1 MKYIFS
7 KIMIGVFLFLTI
19 GILINNLM
27 DTYSTTI
34 DSFPLILFICFAFTL
49 IAIFSYDIL
58 ILSEN
63 IVLLNRN
70 TEITKNNSKLTK
82 EDRQLKNIIDA
93 LLIILHASYLG
104 ALINASF
111 QIESIYFFI
120 IQYVLF
126 IITNILL
133 RIRICRNIKLRR
145 LLRNNETISKHLR
158 PL

>member
-1 MKYIFS
+1 M
-7 KIMIGVFLFLTI
+7 
-19 GILINNLM
+19 
-27 DTYSTTI
+27 
-34 DSFPLILFICFAFTL
+34 
-49 IAIFSYDIL
+49 
-58 ILSEN
+58 
-63 IVLLNRN
+63 LLNRN
-70 TEITKNNSKLTK
+70 TEITKDNSKLTK

-111 QIESIYFFI
+111 QIESIYFFL

-126 IITNILL
+126 IITIFLL
-133 RIRICRNIKLRR
+133 YKRLNSNIKLRR

>member
-49 IAIFSYDIL
+49 IAIFAYDIL

-63 IVLLNRN
+63 IVLVNRN
-70 TEITKNNSKLTK
+70 TEITKNDTKLTK
-82 EDRQLKNIIDA
+82 EDRQLKYIIDM
-93 LLIILHASYLG
+93 LLFILHTSYLV
-104 ALINASF
+104 ALINVSF
-111 QIESIYFFI
+111 QIESIYFFL
-120 IQYVLF
+120 IQY
-126 IITNILL
+126 IIFVIAIILL
-133 RIRICRNIKLRR
+133 RIRICRNIKLIR

>member
-7 KIMIGVFLFLTI
+7 KIIIGVFLFLTI

-27 DTYSTTI
+27 DTYSTRI
-34 DSFPLILFICFAFTL
+34 DSFPLILFICLAFPIIALFA
-49 IAIFSYDIL
+49 YDIL

-104 ALINASF
+104 VLINVSF

-126 IITNILL
+126 IITIILL
-133 RIRICRNIKLRR
+133 HIRICRNIKLRR

>member
-27 DTYSTTI
+27 DTYSTII
-34 DSFPLILFICFAFTL
+34 DSFPLILFICFTFTL
-49 IAIFSYDIL
+49 IAIFAYDIL

-70 TEITKNNSKLTK
+70 TEITKDNSKLTK

-111 QIESIYFFI
+111 QIESIYFFL

-126 IITNILL
+126 IITIFLL
-133 RIRICRNIKLRR
+133 YKRLNSNIKLRR
-145 LLRNNETISKHLR
+145 LLRNNEKISKHLR